1 MFPGMNKRAIEAAMK
16 KMGVK
21 QEEIDAKEVI
31 IKLEDK
37 ELVIK
42 NPNVSRVEMMGQE
55 TFQISGEIE
64 EREIEKYKD
73 HQKREKE
80 LFLYWFL
87 VQERLNN
94 RPRKSLNYLTP
105 NEAAAW
111 RGIRAKLEARRWNTK
126 L

>member
-64 EREIEKYKD
+64 ERSLEKYKEED
-73 HQKREKE
+73 VKIVMEQANCNEKRAREALEETNGDIAEAIIKI
-80 LFLYWFL
+80 
-87 VQERLNN
+87 
-94 RPRKSLNYLTP
+94 KS
-105 NEAAAW
+105 
-111 RGIRAKLEARRWNTK
+111 R
-126 L
+126 

>member
-37 ELVIK
+37 ELIIK

-64 EREIEKYKD
+64 EREIEKYKEED
-73 HQKREKE
+73 VKIVMEQANCSDKKAREALEESNGDIAEAIIKI
-80 LFLYWFL
+80 
-87 VQERLNN
+87 
-94 RPRKSLNYLTP
+94 KS
-105 NEAAAW
+105 
-111 RGIRAKLEARRWNTK
+111 R
-126 L
+126 